1 LCQSEVQDG
10 SHHRANLYRPD
21 GKNIFKL
28 ILSEISKPF
37 DSKAG
42 IALDNFFYK
51 SLFCACITHLINI
64 CNQGTRGSPEP
75 VSLTWLFKHF
85 YVQASLSFLLEKNLP
100 FINNVL

>member
-42 IALDNFFYK
+42 IALDNFFLQK
-51 SLFCACITHLINI
+51 F
-64 CNQGTRGSPEP
+64 
-75 VSLTWLFKHF
+75 
-85 YVQASLSFLLEKNLP
+85 
-100 FINNVL
+100 VL